1 MLKILQVIFLIG
13 YFLYYSDLLFRV
25 IFFNNIIRWNL
36 HHLIVSI
43 FYMLFI
49 HISFILYSRPLDVVS
64 LSNRNNLYFFIIA
77 IIYSDSN
84 TFLFFMIKEKYD
96 FLIIVV
102 FYVNIY
108 VRYNRFYAIG
118 FLIKKPLFCGRI
130 FFIFFCKRVNQ
141 YGIKKLVRVRIL
153 FEVERVYL

>member
-1 MLKILQVIFLIG
+1 
-13 YFLYYSDLLFRV
+13 
-25 IFFNNIIRWNL
+25 
-36 HHLIVSI
+36 
-43 FYMLFI
+43 MLFI